1 MKGSSEKLA
10 AASAGEGAPGALR
23 SAEWFEGR
31 DEIGP
36 QSRAVLRSLGWSEA
50 FFRGKPVIGIASSWS
65 ELNNCSL
72 SLPGLAAAA
81 KRGVIAA
88 GGIPL
93 EFNTM
98 ALGEELMKPSAML
111 YRNLMAMELEETLRS
126 YPLDGVVLLGNCD
139 KTIPAQLMA
148 AASANLPAIQVC
160 AGPKTAG
167 RWRGQPVGSG
177 TALWKYLDEYRAG
190 RLSEEDWRGLEA
202 CYSCSVGTCNTVGTA
217 STMALIAEALGMM
230 LPGTATLDANDT
242 RRLAAAEASGARAV
256 ELVREDLRPRQIM
269 TRAAFE
275 NALRAYTA
283 AGGSTNAVIHLLAI
297 AGRLRVPLSLEDF
310 DVVAAATPVLLDVQ
324 PAGRG
329 LMADFDADGGL
340 PTLLA
345 ELRASLRLDALTV
358 TGRPLGEHVPA
369 RRPAGAATVRPAA
382 EPLLPA
388 GGLAVLRGNL
398 APRGAIIRAVT
409 ASPRLLRHTGPALV
423 FDSYAELLA
432 RIDDPELPVTAD
444 SVLVL
449 RNAGAVGVPG
459 LPEWGSIP
467 VPRRLLLAGISDVV
481 RISDSRMSG
490 TSSGTIVLHVAPE
503 AAVGGPLA
511 LVRDGD
517 MVELD
522 VPGRALRLLVDV
534 GELER
539 RRAAWAPPP
548 RRHRRGYPRLYV
560 EHVLQPD
567 EGCDFDFLR
576 PEDDDDLEL
585 VPPVVGRS

>member
-1 MKGSSEKLA
+1 
-10 AASAGEGAPGALR
+10 LR

-36 QSRAVLRSLGWSEA
+36 QSRAVLRSLGWSET
-50 FFRGKPVIGIASSWS
+50 FFRGKPVIGIANSWS

-72 SLPGLAAAA
+72 NVPALAAAV

-93 EFNTM
+93 EFNTI

-111 YRNLMAMELEETLRS
+111 YRNLLAMELEETLRS
-126 YPLDGVVLLGNCD
+126 YPIDGVVLLGNCD

-167 RWRGQPVGSG
+167 LWRGQPVGSG

-190 RLSEEDWRGLEA
+190 RLSAEDWRGLEA

-217 STMALIAEALGMM
+217 STMALLAEALGMS
-230 LPGTATLDANDT
+230 LPGSATLDANDT
-242 RRLAAAEASGARAV
+242 RRLASAEESGMRAV
-256 ELVREDLRPRQIM
+256 ELVRADLRPRAIM
-269 TRAAFE
+269 TRTAML
-275 NALRAYTA
+275 NALRVYTA
-283 AGGSTNAVIHLLAI
+283 IGGSTNAVIHLLAI

-310 DVVAAATPVLLDVQ
+310 DAIAAETPVLLDVQ

-329 LMADFDADGGL
+329 LMADFDAAGGL
-340 PTLLA
+340 PALLV
-345 ELRASLRLDALTV
+345 ELRAQIDATALTV
-358 TGRPLGEHVPA
+358 TGQPLSEHIPA
-369 RRPAGAATVRPAA
+369 RRSGNTEVIRRPDA
-382 EPLLPA
+382 PILPT

-409 ASPRLLRHTGPALV
+409 ASPHLLQHRGPALV
-423 FDSYAELLA
+423 FANYQDLLG
-432 RIDDPELPVTAD
+432 RIDDPELPVTPD

-467 VPRRLLLAGISDVV
+467 VPRKLLLQGVSDVV

-490 TSSGTIVLHVAPE
+490 TSAGTIVLHVTPE

-511 LVRDGD
+511 LVEDGD
-517 MVELD
+517 LIELD
-522 VPGRALRLLVDV
+522 VPGRSLRLLVSDA
-534 GELER
+534 ELVR
-539 RRAAWAPPP
+539 RRAAWTPPP
-548 RRHRRGYPRLYV
+548 LRHTRGYPRLYA

-576 PEDDDDLEL
+576 PQSDADMEF

>member
-1 MKGSSEKLA
+1 
-10 AASAGEGAPGALR
+10 LR

-36 QSRAVLRSLGWSEA
+36 QSRAVLRSLGWSET
-50 FFRGKPVIGIASSWS
+50 FFRGKPVIGIANSWS

-72 SLPGLAAAA
+72 NLPALAAAV

-93 EFNTM
+93 EFNTI

-111 YRNLMAMELEETLRS
+111 YRNLLAMELEETLRS
-126 YPLDGVVLLGNCD
+126 YPIDGVVLLGNCD
-139 KTIPAQLMA
+139 KTIPGQLMA

-167 RWRGQPVGSG
+167 LWRGQPVGSG

-190 RLSEEDWRGLEA
+190 RLSAEDWRGLEA

-217 STMALIAEALGMM
+217 STMALIAEALGMS
-230 LPGTATLDANDT
+230 LPGSATLDANDT
-242 RRLAAAEASGARAV
+242 RRLASAEESGMRAV
-256 ELVREDLRPRQIM
+256 ELVRADLRPRAIM
-269 TRAAFE
+269 TRTAML
-275 NALRAYTA
+275 NALRVYTA
-283 AGGSTNAVIHLLAI
+283 IGGSTNAVIHLLAI

-310 DVVAAATPVLLDVQ
+310 DTIAAETPVLLDVQ

-329 LMADFDADGGL
+329 LMADFDAAGGL
-340 PTLLA
+340 PALLV
-345 ELRASLRLDALTV
+345 ELRAQIDATALTV
-358 TGRPLGEHVPA
+358 TGQPLGEHIPA
-369 RRPAGAATVRPAA
+369 RRGGNTDVIRTPDAPI
-382 EPLLPA
+382 LPT

-409 ASPRLLRHTGPALV
+409 ASPHLLQHRGPALV
-423 FDSYAELLA
+423 FANYQDLLA
-432 RIDDPELPVTAD
+432 RIDDPELPITAE

-467 VPRRLLLAGISDVV
+467 VPRKLLLQGVSDVV

-490 TSSGTIVLHVAPE
+490 TSAGTIVLHVTPE

-511 LVRDGD
+511 LVEDGD
-517 MVELD
+517 LIELD
-522 VPGRALRLLVDV
+522 VPGRSLRLLVNDA
-534 GELER
+534 ELAR
-539 RRAAWAPPP
+539 RQAAWTPPP
-548 RRHRRGYPRLYV
+548 LRHTRGYPRLYA

-576 PEDDDDLEL
+576 PQSDADMEL